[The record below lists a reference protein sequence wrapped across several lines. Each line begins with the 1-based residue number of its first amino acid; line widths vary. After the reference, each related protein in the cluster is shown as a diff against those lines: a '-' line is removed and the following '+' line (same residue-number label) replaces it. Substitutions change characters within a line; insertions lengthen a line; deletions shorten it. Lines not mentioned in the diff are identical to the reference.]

1 MIYSTELANKIETT
15 DVLKSKYLEAGI
27 HDDVQLVGAKVDKSI
42 NGNIFLEVRFTKEG
56 QELVHTEWESTKK
69 PNESD
74 EECQLRGSKQVKRIM
89 QILSCFYPKQLLTFT
104 GSSYKEFVDWVAN
117 LLNAADKNILVK
129 VKIVYNKKGYTTLPN
144 YCKFT
149 FIEPMNLPEGETS
162 KIAELSID
170 QFTKP
175 IVADAEVKETNPLL
189 GASTTGTADDLPF

>member
-27 HDDVQLVGAKVDKSI
+27 HNDVQLVGAEVDKSI
-42 NGNIFLEVRFTKEG
+42 NGNTFLEVRFTKEG

-89 QILSCFYPKQLLTFT
+89 QILGCFYPKQLLTFT

-175 IVADAEVKETNPLL
+175 IVADTEVKETNPLL
-189 GASTTGTADDLPF
+189 GASTTGAADDLPF

>member
-27 HDDVQLVGAKVDKSI
+27 HDNVQLVGAKVDKSI
-42 NGNIFLEVRFTKEG
+42 NGNIFLEIRFTKDSK
-56 QELVHTEWESTKK
+56 ELIHTEWESTKK
-69 PNESD
+69 PDESD

-117 LLNAADKNILVK
+117 LLNAADKNILVRVK
-129 VKIVYNKKGYTTLPN
+129 VVYNRKGYTTLPN

-175 IVADAEVKETNPLL
+175 IVADTEVREANPLL
-189 GASTTGTADDLPF
+189 STSTKGEADDLPF